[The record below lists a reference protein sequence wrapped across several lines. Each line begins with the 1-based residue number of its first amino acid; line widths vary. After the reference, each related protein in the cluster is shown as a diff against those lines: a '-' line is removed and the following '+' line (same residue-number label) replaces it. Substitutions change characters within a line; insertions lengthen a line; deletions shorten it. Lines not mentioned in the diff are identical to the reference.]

1 MRLPA
6 MTPSEFS
13 AVIRKRYLTEIRPVN
28 KAKMDALLSLHPDR
42 FERWMHANQ
51 EEYTELMD
59 AMLFL
64 RSPEQEREDQV
75 AFDKEEFN
83 IHRTPAYVGGVRAM
97 WKRSLPDR
105 VDDSHAAAH
114 KLHMTA
120 LMQQA
125 LALHANEERRKRSE
139 RAKGPQQRLREVAV
153 IRMRREALAASEEKM
168 RELFKECERQNLL
181 AASASHPRAYV

>member
-1 MRLPA
+1 MRPPA
-6 MTPSEFS
+6 ITLSEFS
-13 AVIRKRYLTEIRPVN
+13 ALIRKRYLTEIRPLN
-28 KAKMDALLSLHPDR
+28 EAKVADLLALHVDR
-42 FERWMHANQ
+42 FERWMHENQ

-59 AMLFL
+59 AMLWL
-64 RSPEQEREDQV
+64 RSPEQVQEDQV

-83 IHRTPAYVGGVRAM
+83 LHRTPAYVGGVQAM

-168 RELFKECERQNLL
+168 REFFKECERQNHL
-181 AASASHPRAYV
+181 AALAAGCKC

>member
-1 MRLPA
+1 MRPPPL
-6 MTPSEFS
+6 TPSEFS
-13 AVIRKRYLTEIRPVN
+13 AIIWKRYHTENMSLVN
-28 KAKMDALLSLHPDR
+28 KAKWADLLALHVDR
-42 FERWMHANQ
+42 FERWMHENQ

-59 AMLFL
+59 AMLWL
-64 RSPEQEREDQV
+64 RSPEQVQEDQV

-83 IHRTPAYVGGVRAM
+83 LHRTPAYVGGVQAM

-168 RELFKECERQNLL
+168 REFFKECERQNHL
-181 AASASHPRAYV
+181 AALAAGCKC